1 MNSAKHL
8 INVFRG
14 HQTRDCK
21 FSELKIRQIAKWCKW
36 LCRSC
41 RQINIMRTARGGSDT
56 LKGYDL
62 RGTTAVRVG
71 HNADIS
77 GRQMGTV
84 NSLVVVF
91 CRIKIKSICELDKH

>member
-1 MNSAKHL
+1 
-8 INVFRG
+8 
-14 HQTRDCK
+14 
-21 FSELKIRQIAKWCKW
+21 
-36 LCRSC
+36 
-41 RQINIMRTARGGSDT
+41 MRAAGADSDT

-62 RGTTAVRVG
+62 RGTTAVGVG

-91 CRIKIKSICELDKH
+91 CRIKIKSICEVDKH